1 LCTVARIFVEYCT
14 AVRSFCAFFLVR
26 AAWTDLLLPQRERE
40 RERER
45 ERALLVRQPLASVFR
60 AALSIFF
67 P

>member
-14 AVRSFCAFFLVR
+14 AMRSFCAFFLVR
-26 AAWTDLLLPQRERE
+26 AAWTDLLLPQRE